1 MSMEPKDKALFAEQ
15 LKVNPNLQEAFDLVQ
30 KGWSNTAVAEHFGVH
45 YNTVRKWFRQASCP
59 PRPRGLVKNT
69 PKDEL
74 KRIHKKESEGAED
87 ETVYDI
93 LEPMS
98 DAAIRDL
105 KKQAAEDE
113 DISLAE
119 IAESQSTVADK
130 YQHYIAAAGIKLLR
144 DSLKTIKGPRTVK
157 ELSDLDQ
164 LIRRNMGL
172 NEKGAGGSGKMQI
185 DISILNNS
193 MADKGKGSLKAMHNN
208 TIDADVVTNQTQ
220 KTKKK

>member
-15 LKVNPNLQEAFDLVQ
+15 VKVNPNLQEAFNLVQ

-59 PRPRGLVKNT
+59 PRPRGLVKST

-105 KKQAAEDE
+105 KKQASEDE
-113 DISLAE
+113 DISIAE
-119 IAESQSTVADK
+119 LAESQTTVGDK
-130 YQHYIAAAGIKLLR
+130 YQHYIAAAGIKIMR
-144 DSLKTIKGPRTVK
+144 DSLKTIKPARTVK

-172 NEKGAGGSGKMQI
+172 NEKGIGGGGKMQI

-208 TIDADVVTNQTQ
+208 TIDADVVHNKTP

>member
-1 MSMEPKDKALFAEQ
+1 MEPEDKALFEEQ
-15 LKVNPNLQEAFDLVQ
+15 LKLNTNLEEAYNLAI
-30 KGWSNTAVAEHFGVH
+30 KGWSNSAIAEHFGVH
-45 YNTVRKWFRQASCP
+45 YNTVRKWFKLASFP

-69 PKDEL
+69 PKDDL
-74 KRIHKKESEGAED
+74 KRIHQKENEED
-87 ETVYDI
+87 GEDSIYDI

-98 DAAIRDL
+98 DAAVRDL
-105 KKQAAEDE
+105 KKQASEEEDAT
-113 DISLAE
+113 LAE
-119 IAESQSTVADK
+119 IASAQSTAADK

-172 NEKGAGGSGKMQI
+172 NEKGAGGNGGKMQI

-193 MADKGKGSLKAMHNN
+193 MADKGKGSLKAMKSN
-208 TIDADVVTNQTQ
+208 TIDADVVPHKTP

>member
-1 MSMEPKDKALFAEQ
+1 MEPEDKALFEEQ
-15 LKVNPNLQEAFDLVQ
+15 LKVNPNLQEAYNLVQ
-30 KGWSNTAVAEHFGVH
+30 KGWSNTAIAEHFGVH
-45 YNTVRKWFRQASCP
+45 YNTVRKWFKEASCP
-59 PRPRGLVKNT
+59 PRSNRTSKNT
-69 PKDEL
+69 PKAEL
-74 KRIHKKESEGAED
+74 KKIHQIENEEAEEGS
-87 ETVYDI
+87 VYDI

-98 DAAIRDL
+98 EAAVKDL
-105 KKQAAEDE
+105 KKQASEDE
-113 DISLAE
+113 DIALAE
-119 IAESQSTVADK
+119 IAEAQTTAADK

-172 NEKGAGGSGKMQI
+172 NEKGAGGNGGKMQI

-193 MADKGKGSLKAMHNN
+193 MADKGKGSLKAMKSN
-208 TIDADVVTNQTQ
+208 TVDADILNEETP